1 MSETYE
7 TSETASE
14 PTNMKVSE
22 LGPASKKL
30 NLVVNVMSKD
40 SVRDTVS
47 KKDGSSHRVTEAT
60 VGDDSGI
67 VLLTLWDDMID
78 KVEVGKNYKIING
91 YVNLFKGT
99 IRVNVGKYGSIE
111 ENADAITPNTENNM
125 SLKEYPQER
134 RSFGGGGGYGDRRG
148 GGGRGGFGGG
158 SGSGGGWRDR
168 GGFGGGYGSKF

>member
-1 MSETYE
+1 MSEADTNE
-7 TSETASE
+7 PRNTATS
-14 PTNMKVSE
+14 KVGE
-22 LGPASKKL
+22 LGPNSKGV
-30 NLVVNVMSKD
+30 NLVVNVINKD

-78 KVEVGKNYKIING
+78 KVEVGKNYKITNG

-111 ENADAITPNTENNM
+111 ETEEAVVANAENNV
-125 SLKEYPQER
+125 SLKEYEQER
-134 RSFGGGGGYGDRRG
+134 RRFGGRSGGF
-148 GGGRGGFGGG
+148 GGRGGFGGG
-158 SGSGGGWRDR
+158 RDR
-168 GGFGGGYGSKF
+168 GYGGFGGYGSKF

>member
-1 MSETYE
+1 MSETD
-7 TSETASE
+7 ASE
-14 PTNMKVSE
+14 ASVASSAKVSE
-22 LGPASKKL
+22 LGPASKGV
-30 NLVVNVMSKD
+30 NLVVNVINKD

-78 KVEVGKNYKIING
+78 KVEVGKNYKITNG

-111 ENADAITPNTENNM
+111 ETGEAVTANSENNV

-134 RSFGGGGGYGDRRG
+134 RSFGGGR
-148 GGGRGGFGGG
+148 RGGFGG
-158 SGSGGGWRDR
+158 DR
-168 GGFGGGYGSKF
+168 GGFGGGGGGFGRRDRGFGGGYGSSRY